1 LKIDRCLSQLKWIA
15 LKMSQS
21 ECILIIGTVWPEPA
35 SSAAGGRMMQ
45 LIQLFL
51 ENKWKVT
58 FASAAAKSG
67 FSADLSGIGIECRKV
82 QVNSSMFDRFIAD
95 LNPDLVMFDRF
106 MTEEQFGWRVAE
118 TCPDAIRV
126 LDTEDLH
133 SLRLSRQKAW
143 KEGRGFKPED
153 LLSEEIARRE
163 IASIYRCDLSLIISE
178 YEHKLLKSLFGVNE
192 SLLHYLPY
200 MIEPVDESV
209 TRNWPSFKARSGFIS
224 IGNFLHQPNWNA
236 VLWLKEEIWPIVR
249 QKLPDAE
256 LHVYGAYPSQKVY
269 QLHNESE
276 KFIVKGRADDAGD
289 VLRKARVLLAPIRF
303 GAGLKGKLVD
313 AMLNGTPSVTTAV
326 GSEGIYTEP
335 NWCGTV
341 VNDPKEFAEAAIQLH
356 EDQKLWGAAQKQG
369 AEILNARF
377 MKNYFSGEFIQKIN
391 TVKEELDSHRKRNF
405 TGSML
410 MHHSA
415 ASTRYMS
422 KWIEAKNSI
431 TRDVKDGETKK

>member
-1 LKIDRCLSQLKWIA
+1 
-15 LKMSQS
+15 MSQFKR
-21 ECILIIGTVWPEPA
+21 ILIIGTVWPEPA

-51 ENKWKVT
+51 ENNWKVT

-67 FSADLSGIGIECRKV
+67 FSADLGNLGVECRMV
-82 QVNSSMFDRFIAD
+82 QINSSAFDLFIAD
-95 LNPDLVMFDRF
+95 LKPDLVMFDRF

-133 SLRLSRQKAW
+133 SLRLTRQNAW
-143 KEGRGFKPED
+143 KEGRKFKSED
-153 LLSEEIARRE
+153 LLTEEIAKRE
-163 IASIYRCDLSLIISE
+163 IASIYRCDLTLIISE
-178 YEHKLLKSLFGVNE
+178 YEYKLLRSLFRVNE
-192 SLLHYLPY
+192 SLLHYLPF
-200 MIEPVDESV
+200 MIEPVDESEI
-209 TRNWPSFKARSGFIS
+209 RNWLPFKARSGFIS
-224 IGNFLHQPNWNA
+224 IGNFLHQPNWNS

-276 KFIVKGRADDAGD
+276 KFFVKGRADDAGD

-313 AMLNGTPSVTTAV
+313 AMVNGTPSVTTAV
-326 GSEGIYTEP
+326 GSEGIFSEL
-335 NWCGTV
+335 NWCGAV

-356 EDQKLWGAAQKQG
+356 EDQKLWRAAQKQG
-369 AEILNARF
+369 AEILNKRYV
-377 MKNYFSGEFIQKIN
+377 KDDISGEFIQKII
-391 TVKEELDSHRKRNF
+391 TVKDELDSHRMGNF
-405 TGSML
+405 IGSML
-410 MHHSA
+410 MHHTA

-431 TRDVKDGETKK
+431 NEGNATLKPKKET